1 MVDATHDNEA
11 EPESGRPAVD
21 EHGPLISAQA
31 LLAPPPSKVRA
42 SVVKL
47 PGQWFIV
54 ATAEELTK
62 KPIEKMLLGIP
73 LVLFRD
79 GNGRPGALVDRCP
92 HRNVP
97 LSLGAVVDGQ
107 LQCPYHGW
115 RFDAAGSCRFI
126 PSLCGD
132 PEGKARNAVAYPALE
147 QDGFIWVYSTPGPM
161 PDTLPYRFALLG
173 AKGYTSVRQ
182 VVRADSTMHAAL
194 ENALDV
200 PHTQFLHSGLFR
212 AKNRGIEITAI
223 VRRSHDRVVAEY
235 VGEPRPMGLVARI
248 LSPSGGLVTHFDRFI
263 LPSIAEVEYSLG
275 KENHLLV
282 AAAMTPI
289 SDFCTQISSITS
301 FRLHLLPGWLVKPFL
316 KPLAL
321 RIFYQDAAI
330 LKRQSENIHRF
341 TGEQFASTEIDVLGR
356 HIWRLLRGAE
366 RGAEGTD
373 DRKELRS
380 DEVREERVKLLL

>member
-1 MVDATHDNEA
+1 MSDATHDTDA
-11 EPESGRPAVD
+11 ELDSGRAPEAD
-21 EHGPLISAQA
+21 GQGPLIPAQA

-54 ATAEELTK
+54 ATAKELAK
-62 KPIEKMLLGIP
+62 KPIERMLLGIP

-79 GNGRPGALVDRCP
+79 GNGQPGALVDRCP

-132 PEGKARNAVAYPALE
+132 PEGKARSAVSYPALE
-147 QDGFIWVYSTPGPM
+147 QDGFIWVYSTAGAMPG
-161 PDTLPYRFALLG
+161 TLPYRFRLLG
-173 AKGYTSVRQ
+173 EKGYTSVRQ

-275 KENHLLV
+275 SENHLLV
-282 AAAMTPI
+282 AAAMTPV

-301 FRLHLLPGWLVKPFL
+301 FRLRLLPGWLIKPFL

-321 RIFYQDAAI
+321 RIFFQDAAI

-341 TGEQFASTEIDVLGR
+341 AGEQFASTEIDVLGR

-366 RGAEGTD
+366 RGD
-373 DRKELRS
+373 DGKDGRS